1 MDATNRPTA
10 NEGLLAL
17 ERRTERTARPTD
29 IRLRVLAYHVA
40 CIATLPPGESVGL
53 HTVEGFDCRVR
64 RTEDGNYDV
73 DGEITGTLDDALRLF
88 FRNLDLVA
96 TGLHSDLD

>member
-1 MDATNRPTA
+1 MDNANRPTA

-17 ERRTERTARPTD
+17 ARRTERTARPTD

-53 HTVEGFDCRVR
+53 HTVEGFDCPVR
-64 RTEDGNYDV
+64 RTEDGYEV
-73 DGEITGTLDDALRLF
+73 GGEITGTLDGALRLF
-88 FRNLDLVA
+88 FTKLDLVA